1 MKKLCVSLLLVSL
14 LLCGCARR
22 QDAPE
27 IPTTSYEEVEAIP
40 NLACHISASD
50 TDKTCE
56 LTGEIVYT
64 LYRTVTSALAL
75 DSFDPNDPPPAPTD
89 EPSVYVVFY
98 VKSDGTDTEGSD
110 ESDGE
115 YLTTAT
121 AHYGAF
127 RVYGNGYTR
136 FTLSPLHSNSYA
148 YPVEDYAYGLL
159 YSCLTVPTLEEL
171 TDFTCTVTHSD
182 STWVVNGE
190 DAKELYRYI
199 SQNLRETE
207 PKLNNTAAVSARL
220 SFHTNDLE
228 GLAGE
233 YGCYSLYENGY
244 IVFNPAPEVSSLFYY
259 EVDGNVYS
267 EIMVRLEVLKSAE
280 SDS

>member
-1 MKKLCVSLLLVSL
+1 MKKLCVCLLLVSL

-27 IPTTSYEEVEAIP
+27 IPTTPYEEVEAIS

-50 TDKTCE
+50 TNKTCE
-56 LTGEIVYT
+56 LTGEIVHT

-75 DSFDPNDPPPAPTD
+75 DSFDPNDPPSAPTD
-89 EPSVYVVFY
+89 EPSVYAVFY
-98 VKSDGTDTEGSD
+98 VKDDGTDTESSD
-110 ESDGE
+110 ESDGG
-115 YLTTAT
+115 YLTAAT

-127 RVYGNGYTR
+127 TVYESGYTR
-136 FTLSPLHSNSYA
+136 FTLSPLHSHSHA
-148 YPVEDYAYGLL
+148 YPVDNSTYGLL
-159 YSCLTVPTLEEL
+159 YSCLTAPTLEEL
-171 TDFTCTVTHSD
+171 TDFTCTVTSAD
-182 STWVVNGE
+182 STWAVNGE

-207 PKLNNTAAVSARL
+207 PKLNNTAEVSARL

-233 YGCYSLYENGY
+233 YGSYSFYENGY

-259 EVDGNVYS
+259 EVDESVYS
-267 EIMVRLEVLKSAE
+267 EITVRLDVLKSAG